1 MAYAQDTLTSAN
13 AANDFVGVLDGL
25 LTTAGWETVETLT
38 PSGNFRNRV
47 YKSPGTSNL
56 CGYDWYLAVCWTTIG
71 TENYVRV
78 FGFESWNTGTKI
90 ASGISGGFS
99 SSSSFTDTVT
109 SQPTTGY
116 TTPSTINLGTLA
128 VTTSV
133 TAISVA
139 SSGTTSNQFNFGWQT
154 LVPSSAFAYWM
165 SVTLDH
171 VGLWTTVATNVGQAI
186 ICSLIMDD
194 DYVADGKYNPHPV
207 VTFNSVGFA
216 LSSHFYGVPV
226 STNSYVTAAF
236 RFSGNFGSKLPGLSD
251 TYFDAFAWRP
261 YVYLTYMRQGSS
273 NPTPATALVGEVVV
287 GRIPDFLLVWGGS
300 IGDTVTVD
308 SATYVLSPQLV
319 TTGDTGSTAAVL
331 VE

>member
-25 LTTAGWETVETLT
+25 LTLTGWETVETLT

-90 ASGISGGFS
+90 ASGISGTIVS
-99 SSSSFTDTVT
+99 SSSSTDTRS

-116 TTPSTINLGTLA
+116 TTPTTVNLST
-128 VTTSV
+128 TTVNTSRAQLV
-133 TAISVA
+133 VYTSG
-139 SSGTTSNQFNFGWQT
+139 SSGPQT
-154 LVPSSAFAYWM
+154 GYAFETLIPSSAFGYWM

-171 VGLWTTVATNVGQAI
+171 VGLWTTVAVNAVNAM
-186 ICSLIMDD
+186 ICSLIVDD
-194 DYVADGKYNPHPV
+194 DYATDGKFNPHPIA
-207 VTFNSVGFA
+207 TFNTDGFA
-216 LSSHFYGVPV
+216 LSSHFYGVAIASSTYV
-226 STNSYVTAAF
+226 SARYE
-236 RFSGNFGSKLPGLSD
+236 FSGVFGAKLPALSD
-251 TYFDAFAWRP
+251 TYYPAYAQRP
-261 YVYLTYMRQGSS
+261 YVYLTYLRQGAS
-273 NPTPATALVGEVVV
+273 NPTPSTALTGSVVV
-287 GRIPDFLLVWGGS
+287 GRIPDFLTVWGGS

-308 SATYVLSPQLV
+308 SATYVLSPPLV
-319 TTGDTGSTAAVL
+319 ATSDFGVTAAVL

>member
-25 LTTAGWETVETLT
+25 LTLAGWETVETLT

-47 YKSPGTSNL
+47 YKSPAASNL

-78 FGFESWNTGTKI
+78 FGFESWNTGTKL
-90 ASGISGGFS
+90 ASGISGGFTSPFS
-99 SSSSFTDTVT
+99 SSDGASSN
-109 SQPTTGY
+109 PTTGY
-116 TTPSTINLGTLA
+116 TSATTINLGTLA

-133 TAISVA
+133 TSISVA
-139 SSGTTSNQFNFGWQT
+139 SAGTTSNQSNFGWQT

-194 DYVADGKYNPHPV
+194 DYVASGLYNPHPV

-216 LSSHFYGVPV
+216 LSSHFYGVPI
-226 STNSYVTAAF
+226 SNNSYVSAGF
-236 RFSGNFGSKLPGLSD
+236 GYSGVFGSKLPALSD
-251 TYFDAFAWRP
+251 TYFDAFAQRP
-261 YVYLTYMRQGSS
+261 YVYLTSLRQGSS
-273 NPTPATALVGEVVV
+273 NPTPQTSIRGQVVV
-287 GRIPDFLLVWGGS
+287 GRIPDFLTVWGGS
-300 IGDTVTVD
+300 IGDTVTVG
-308 SATYVLSPQLV
+308 SATYVLSPPLV
-319 TTGDTGSTAAVL
+319 SANDTGITAAVL